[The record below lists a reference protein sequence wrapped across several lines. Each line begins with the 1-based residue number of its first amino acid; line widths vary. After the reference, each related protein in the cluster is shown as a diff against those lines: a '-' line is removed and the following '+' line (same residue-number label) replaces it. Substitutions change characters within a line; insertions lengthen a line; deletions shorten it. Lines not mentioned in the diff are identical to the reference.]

1 MAPLVSYIKIRG
13 FFFSLPS
20 FSWTWCRLSHYSQ
33 QVSLFSP
40 NLVEKK
46 REKKKKNTQM
56 ASGSSRS
63 LMDFFKPAAAVPK
76 PKRIKLSPSPD
87 SAVCKTVVSS
97 EDDTDNVNA
106 HQKSRMELN
115 RLVAKAKLNL
125 KICTQKVTKAKEA
138 ESESDYVKLS
148 ELLVERTWLEEAA
161 LTGELQKPYALNLCK
176 FLKTEMWGGPIPIYP
191 PPQLIFNAL
200 NSTPFDNVKAVI
212 LGQDPYHGPGQA
224 MGLSFSVPE
233 GVKLPSSLLNIF
245 KELNQDL
252 GCEIPSHGNLLKWA
266 VQVMCFVMLL
276 LIWTEY

>member
-13 FFFSLPS
+13 FFFFSLPS
-20 FSWTWCRLSHYSQ
+20 FSWTWCLQSTTPYKCPYSR
-33 QVSLFSP
+33 P
-40 NLVEKK
+40 IWWEKK
-46 REKKKKNTQM
+46 RKKKEQM

-76 PKRIKLSPSPD
+76 PKRIKLSSPPD
-87 SAVCKTVVSS
+87 SAVCKTVISS
-97 EDDTDNVNA
+97 EDDTDNGNA
-106 HQKSRMELN
+106 HQKSRMEHN
-115 RLVAKAKLNL
+115 RLVAKARLNL
-125 KICTQKVTKAKEA
+125 RICTQKVTKAKET
-138 ESESDYVKLS
+138 ESESAYVKLS
-148 ELLVERTWLEEAA
+148 ELLVEETWLEEAA

-176 FLKTEMWGGPIPIYP
+176 FLKTEMCGGPIPIYP
-191 PPQLIFNAL
+191 PAHLIFNAL

-266 VQVMCFVMLL
+266 VQVMCF
-276 LIWTEY
+276 EHHRKFPFFFG